1 MTEQAFRDPDYR
13 PNPERCIYL
22 SGEINQEKLDRL
34 TPEILRLSSTSHA
47 PITLYIDSPGGSTYS
62 ANILYRLLKAR
73 DQDSESSKL
82 ITVCT
87 GVAASA
93 AADLLSSGDYALAYP
108 HARILYHG
116 TRQVYDRAIT
126 TETAA
131 DMAEYLKQTNEGF
144 ALTLANRSIDRF
156 IFRFLQLRDEFSEVR
171 SAIGSDLQD
180 MDCLTFVLGTKL
192 SSAVSKI
199 PERALKKHARNK
211 ELTEFVFSEPIFPD
225 VPNPVHQEQESGS
238 TVANLAAST
247 ETGSS
252 ALDPRPPAPETPAK
266 EERIADIEAR
276 ILMAILKFE
285 LEKNQDE
292 NWSFASAGILQIQE
306 DFVLLRDYNSPRHTD
321 QLRLLA
327 ARWGAIFLDDAEGAA
342 LEKVSSEERPDWLLE
357 KTKNQLHPLWYYFV
371 SICRAL
377 QEGENYLSAQDAYWL
392 GLIDEIIGFSE
403 RQFPSYRALIERAK
417 SFAQPKTEG
426 TQSDGN
432 S

>member
-1 MTEQAFRDPDYR
+1 M
-13 PNPERCIYL
+13 
-22 SGEINQEKLDRL
+22 
-34 TPEILRLSSTSHA
+34 TPEILRLSSTSHS
-47 PITLYIDSPGGSTYS
+47 PITLYVDSPGGSTYS
-62 ANILYRLLKAR
+62 ANVLYRLLKAR
-73 DQDSESSKL
+73 DQDGESSKL

-156 IFRFLQLRDEFSEVR
+156 IFRFLQLRDEFSDVR
-171 SAIGSDLQD
+171 STIGHDSQD

-192 SSAVSKI
+192 SNAVSKI
-199 PERALKKHARNK
+199 PERALTKHARNK

-225 VPNPVHQEQESGS
+225 VPAPVYNEQSDGA
-238 TVANLAAST
+238 TVANIAASG
-247 ETGSS
+247 EVEAESS
-252 ALDPRPPAPETPAK
+252 TSEPQPTAPEVEK
-266 EERIADIEAR
+266 GERIADIEAR
-276 ILMAILKFE
+276 ILIAILKFE

-292 NWSFASAGILQIQE
+292 NWSFADAGILQIQE
-306 DFVLLRDYNSPRHTD
+306 DFVLLRDYNSSRHTD

-327 ARWGAIFLDDAEGAA
+327 ARWGAFFLDGTERAE
-342 LEKVSSEERPDWLLE
+342 LEKVKAEERPDWLLD

-417 SFAQPKTEG
+417 STARPPDG
-426 TQSDGN
+426 APSDSN